1 MGLDKRKT
9 DEISGLTVDFG
20 VRWAIFPIPFVDR
33 PGKHQQGTNA
43 WHGFCLRLG
52 QQIKQILM
60 SERFKKILPVLV
72 IALLVCGG
80 LLWQQPSSKLPPET
94 ISRVRLE
101 RLLSENRVQ
110 TAEVTPKPFRDIYF
124 VAGTYARKEG
134 AGSVDFEITT
144 HLNEQQ
150 VGALLARPVAGV
162 ALPKTSASGRMMDVA
177 PTLIIGGLV
186 IFLLVY
192 QGNVTRGKG
201 PHKIRQRPS
210 VRFADIAGIEEAK
223 SEVQEVID
231 FLREPAK
238 YNRLGGT
245 LPKGIL
251 LIGPP
256 GTGKTMLAKAIAGE
270 ANAAF
275 FSASG
280 SDFNEVYV
288 GVGAKRVRELF
299 RQARMHKPAII
310 FIDEIDCLGK
320 NRKSDHNGEL
330 QQTNNALLTCM
341 DGFDSS
347 EGLIVVAATNRPEDL
362 DEALTRAGR
371 FDRKVFVPLPD
382 TKGRRAILQTHTRKA
397 RISAPELALDIL
409 AQTTPGMSGA
419 ELAGVINEAAILTA
433 QKKMDE
439 ISICELE
446 EARDKVRW
454 GRERRS
460 MVIRPEE
467 RRIVAYH
474 EAGHAVI
481 HLQKKLLPS
490 LHKVSIIPRGHA
502 LGTTTALPKEDQ
514 YIYSKSFLIEQLAVL
529 MGGRAAEKIFIGD
542 VTNGA
547 NGDLDSAKNIARRMI
562 HDWGMGAKLY
572 YEPNRDDA
580 EREIN
585 LLLENAWREACDII
599 ERFREE
605 THDLAERLLVEDT
618 LDRAQVLELFQQRE
632 TERVNQPD
640 CKKPEMVI

>member
-1 MGLDKRKT
+1 
-9 DEISGLTVDFG
+9 
-20 VRWAIFPIPFVDR
+20 
-33 PGKHQQGTNA
+33 
-43 WHGFCLRLG
+43 
-52 QQIKQILM
+52 M
-60 SERFKKILPVLV
+60 SERFKKILPLLIVAMV
-72 IALLVCGG
+72 ITGG
-80 LLWQQPSSKLPPET
+80 LLWQPAAKLPPEEIT
-94 ISRVRLE
+94 RMRLE
-101 RLLSENRVQ
+101 RLLRDNAIVN
-110 TAEVTPKPFRDIYF
+110 AELTPKTFKDIYQ
-124 VAGTYARKEG
+124 VKGTYKRSASAG
-134 AGSVDFEITT
+134 ATEFAITT
-144 HLNEQQ
+144 HLTEQQ
-150 VGALLARPVAGV
+150 VSALLARPVANV
-162 ALPKTSASGRMMDVA
+162 SLPKTSTSSRMLDLA
-177 PTLIIGGLV
+177 PTLVIGGLV

-192 QGNVTRGKG
+192 QGNMTKGKG

-231 FLREPAK
+231 FLRDPSK
-238 YNRLGGT
+238 YNKLGGT

-256 GTGKTMLAKAIAGE
+256 GTGKTLLAKAIAGE

-299 RQARMHKPAII
+299 KQARQHKPAII

-341 DGFDSS
+341 DGFESS

-362 DEALTRAGR
+362 DEALTRPGR

-397 RISAPELALDIL
+397 RITAPESALDVL

-419 ELAGVINEAAILTA
+419 ELASVINEAAILTA
-433 QKKMDE
+433 QKKME
-439 ISICELE
+439 AIGLPELE

-454 GRERRS
+454 GRERKS

-467 RRIVAYH
+467 RRVVAYH
-474 EAGHAVI
+474 EAGHAIV
-481 HLQKKLLPS
+481 HLQKKLLPD

-514 YIYSKSFLIEQLAVL
+514 YIYSKSFLLEQLAVL
-529 MGGRAAEKIFIGD
+529 MGGRAAEKNFIGD
-542 VTNGA
+542 ITNGA
-547 NGDLDSAKNIARRMI
+547 NGDLDSAKNISRRMI

-585 LLLENAWREACDII
+585 LLLENAWKEACDLI
-599 ERFREE
+599 EKFREE

-618 LDRAQVLELFQQRE
+618 LDRVQVLELFQQKE
-632 TERVNQPD
+632 TERETQPD
-640 CKKPEMVI
+640 CIKPATVV